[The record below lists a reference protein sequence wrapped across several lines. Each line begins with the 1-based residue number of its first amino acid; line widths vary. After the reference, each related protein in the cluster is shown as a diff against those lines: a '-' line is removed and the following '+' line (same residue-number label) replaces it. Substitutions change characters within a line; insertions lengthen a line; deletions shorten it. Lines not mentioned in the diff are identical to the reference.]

1 MPSGMTE
8 VARATVTI
16 IPNMQGAQKTIASE
30 LGAASESSGKSAGEK
45 AGSSMASGIGTA
57 LKAAGGAI
65 VAGFGA
71 AMAGV
76 TAVAK
81 EAFSNFADY
90 QQLTGGIETLF
101 GTGGQSMQ
109 DMVDAAK
116 AAGESTKG
124 IIDKYKELN
133 DAQNLVM
140 SNASNA
146 WKTAGLN
153 VNEYM
158 ETVTSFAASLKQS
171 TSSNIEAAK
180 AADIAVQD
188 MADNSAKMGTSMEAI
203 QNAYKGFAKQNY
215 TMLDNLNL
223 GYSGTRSE
231 MERLLKDAE
240 KLTGQKYDIDNL
252 ANVYDAIHAIQT
264 EIGITGT
271 TAKEAMFTISG
282 SAAATSSAWQ
292 NVLTAIGGGGDLREA
307 MNGLTKAI
315 FGDSNGGGLLANVL
329 PQIQTAFEG
338 IGEFISTAAPIITE
352 NIPPL
357 IESLVPVLIDSAT
370 TLINSV
376 MDALPSLLA
385 SAGKIGEIL
394 IDKLTGIIPQLL
406 KTGIDLVVMLATGI
420 TQAIPKL
427 LPTLVK
433 LVLDVGQML
442 VDNAPKLLTAAL
454 ELVKTLA
461 DNIASNAVNLVTG
474 AIALISQLEVFII
487 ENLPMI
493 IQTAGEIV
501 LALVQGLTS
510 PEAINQLVD
519 AYLQM
524 ADAFIDAVIDNL
536 PEILEAGI
544 LMLGALGEGL
554 IKAIP
559 ELLMI
564 VPKIYKKLFDK
575 LILMDWKSIGKNIIK
590 GIENGIWAA
599 SDAITKAI
607 EDMCKKCWQS
617 VKDFFGIKSPSRL
630 MAYAGRMIGEGLVNG
645 IESEESAVDR
655 AMARLNNVTFG
666 SFAPELAYAGDG
678 FEGAGSSSIVNTITV
693 NGASDPEMWAQG
705 FIRTL
710 NRQERMLN
718 G

>member
-1 MPSGMTE
+1 MANGMTE

-16 IPNMQGAQKTIASE
+16 IPNMQGAQQKIASD
-30 LGAASESSGKSAGEK
+30 LGAASESAGKSSGEK

-65 VAGFGA
+65 VAGLGA

-76 TAVAK
+76 GAVAK
-81 EAFSNFADY
+81 EAFSSFADY

-124 IIDKYKELN
+124 VVDKYMELK
-133 DAQNLVM
+133 DAQDLVM
-140 SNASNA
+140 SNAANA

-153 VNEYM
+153 VNDYM
-158 ETVTSFAASLKQS
+158 ETVMSFAASLKQS
-171 TSSNIEAAK
+171 TSSSIEAAK
-180 AADIAVQD
+180 AADLAVQD

-215 TMLDNLNL
+215 SMLDNLAI
-223 GYSGTRSE
+223 GYQGTRSE

-240 KLTGQKYDIDNL
+240 KLTGQKYDINNL

-264 EIGITGT
+264 EMGITGT

-282 SAAATSSAWQ
+282 SAAATKSAWD
-292 NVLTAIGGGGDLREA
+292 NVLTAIGGGGDLSEA
-307 MNGLTKAI
+307 MYGLQKAI
-315 FGDSNGGGLLANVL
+315 FGGENGGGLIANVV
-329 PQIQTAFEG
+329 PQIESIFKAAGDF
-338 IGEFISTAAPIITE
+338 IGKAAPLIAE
-352 NIPPL
+352 HIPPL
-357 IESLVPVLIDSAT
+357 IESLVPVLLDSAT
-370 TLINSV
+370 TLLNTV
-376 MDALPSLLA
+376 MNELPSIL
-385 SAGKIGEIL
+385 SSVGKIGEIL
-394 IDKLTGIIPQLL
+394 IDKLTDIIPQLL
-406 KTGIDLVVMLATGI
+406 KTGIDLVVMLASGI

-442 VDNAPKLLTAAL
+442 VDNAPKLLSAAL

-461 DNIASNAVNLVTG
+461 ENIASNAVELVTG

-493 IQTAGEIV
+493 IKTAGEIV
-501 LALVQGLTS
+501 MALVEGLTS

-519 AYLQM
+519 AYLEM

-575 LILMDWKSIGKNIIK
+575 LILMDWKAIGKNIIQ

-630 MAYAGRMIGEGLVNG
+630 MSYAGRMIGEGLVNG

-666 SFAPELAYAGDG
+666 SFTPELAFAGDVSS
-678 FEGAGSSSIVNTITV
+678 AGSSSIVNTITV
-693 NGASDPEMWAQG
+693 NGASDPELWTQG

-710 NRQERMLN
+710 NRQERMLH

>member
-1 MPSGMTE
+1 
-8 VARATVTI
+8 
-16 IPNMQGAQKTIASE
+16 
-30 LGAASESSGKSAGEK
+30 
-45 AGSSMASGIGTA
+45 
-57 LKAAGGAI
+57 
-65 VAGFGA
+65 
-71 AMAGV
+71 
-76 TAVAK
+76 
-81 EAFSNFADY
+81 
-90 QQLTGGIETLF
+90 
-101 GTGGQSMQ
+101 
-109 DMVDAAK
+109 
-116 AAGESTKG
+116 
-124 IIDKYKELN
+124 
-133 DAQNLVM
+133 
-140 SNASNA
+140 
-146 WKTAGLN
+146 
-153 VNEYM
+153 
-158 ETVTSFAASLKQS
+158 
-171 TSSNIEAAK
+171 
-180 AADIAVQD
+180 
-188 MADNSAKMGTSMEAI
+188 
-203 QNAYKGFAKQNY
+203 
-215 TMLDNLNL
+215 
-223 GYSGTRSE
+223 

-240 KLTGQKYDIDNL
+240 KLTGQKYDINNL

-264 EIGITGT
+264 DLGITGT

-282 SAAATSSAWQ
+282 SAAATASAWQ
-292 NVLTAIGGGGDLREA
+292 NVLTAIGGGGDLSEA
-307 MNGLTKAI
+307 MYGLQKAI
-315 FGDSNGGGLLANVL
+315 FGGENGGGLLANVV
-329 PQIQTAFEG
+329 PQIEQIFKVAGDF
-338 IGEFISTAAPIITE
+338 IGQAAPLIAE
-352 NIPPL
+352 HIPPL
-357 IESLVPVLIDSAT
+357 IESLVPVLLDSAT
-370 TLINSV
+370 TLLNTVMNELPTILSSV
-376 MDALPSLLA
+376 
-385 SAGKIGEIL
+385 GKIGEIL
-394 IDKLTGIIPQLL
+394 IDKITDIIPQLL
-406 KTGIDLVVMLATGI
+406 KTGIDLVVMLANGI

-442 VDNAPKLLTAAL
+442 VDNAPKLLSAAL

-493 IQTAGEIV
+493 IKTAGEIV
-501 LALVQGLTS
+501 MALVEGLTS

-630 MAYAGRMIGEGLVNG
+630 MSYAGRMIGEGLVNG
-645 IESEESAVDR
+645 IESEENAVDR

-666 SFAPELAYAGDG
+666 SFTPELAFAGDVS
-678 FEGAGSSSIVNTITV
+678 GAGSSSIVNTITV
-693 NGASDPEMWAQG
+693 NGASDPELWTQG

-710 NRQERMLN
+710 NRQERMLH